1 MKLKENSSGS
11 SLHEGG
17 PVSVGVSGF
26 PNQIWVP
33 VLRSDYA
40 HGFKTNKKL
49 NLRILFE
56 CSIFGFKLSVPFL
69 FIIKPF

>member
-1 MKLKENSSGS
+1 MKLKESSSGS

-17 PVSVGVSGF
+17 PVRVGVSGF

-40 HGFKTNKKL
+40 HGFKTKK
-49 NLRILFE
+49 N
-56 CSIFGFKLSVPFL
+56 
-69 FIIKPF
+69 